1 MTRVDAVACEIS
13 LDLPDETAT
22 RRLAQ
27 KLAPLAGKGDL
38 IALWGD
44 LGSGKTAFARA
55 FIKALPVPAGV
66 SGQDEEVPSPTF
78 TLVQTYAR
86 LPVEVWH
93 FDLYRVE
100 RPADVY
106 ELGIE
111 EALAEGITLVEW
123 PQRMGALLPPDR
135 LDVRLVFADDGCA
148 RRATLGGHGAWRHRL
163 AEAFGHD

>member
-1 MTRVDAVACEIS
+1 MTRVDAAACEIS
-13 LDLPDETAT
+13 LDLSDETAT

-44 LGSGKTAFARA
+44 LGTGKTAFARA
-55 FIKALPVPAGV
+55 FIKALPVPADV
-66 SGQDEEVPSPTF
+66 PGQDEEVPSPTF
-78 TLVQTYAR
+78 TLVQTYTR

-135 LDVRLVFADDGCA
+135 LDVRLAFADDGGA

>member
-1 MTRVDAVACEIS
+1 MTRVDAAACEIS

-44 LGSGKTAFARA
+44 LGTGKTAFARA
-55 FIKALPVPAGV
+55 FIKALPAPADV

-135 LDVRLVFADDGCA
+135 LDVRLAFADDGGV